1 MNGLN
6 MKPMAPD
13 IPCNIYGYMGMK
25 DFIIPINNQNI
36 NENLIGGYGNKRK
49 DEQYVNLKINGRLF
63 PTWILANFSRYKLP
77 EIFLDGSDPC
87 NNIKMSAELRK
98 YQEFLGK
105 YLDYN
110 SPYRDILIYHGL
122 GSV

>member
-1 MNGLN
+1 MSSITTTDNKIN
-6 MKPMAPD
+6 K
-13 IPCNIYGYMGMK
+13 IYGYYGSSNRISIMLEGDDNK
-25 DFIIPINNQNI
+25 QQ
-36 NENLIGGYGNKRK
+36 GGYKKKN
-49 DEQYVNLKINGRLF
+49 DQYINLKINGRLF

-87 NNIKMSAELRK
+87 NNVKISGELRK

-110 SPYRDILIYHGL
+110 SPYRDILIY
-122 GSV
+122 